1 MVWPPHSSS
10 ANRPKM
16 LERIL
21 TATAPEGGETP
32 NPLLPADYD
41 IIWSSVIFVIL
52 LTFFW
57 FKVLPGFKKMLDE
70 RAKAIEGRLAEAE
83 EAQRAA
89 EHRTAAVMA
98 EQEQLRAE
106 ASSIRE
112 EARSEGAQIL
122 AELKEQAAKDAER
135 MAETTKSSLVA
146 ERDAAARAL
155 QAEVGALAIE
165 LASRIIGEKLKDDKV
180 ANKVVD
186 DFISELEGK
195 KTK

>member
-1 MVWPPHSSS
+1 
-10 ANRPKM
+10 M
-16 LERIL
+16 LERIF

-41 IIWSSVIFVIL
+41 IIWSAVIFVIL

-57 FKVLPGFKKMLDE
+57 FKVLPGFKNMLDE

-89 EHRTAAVMA
+89 EHRTAAVLA

-122 AELKEQAAKDAER
+122 AELREQASKDAER
-135 MAETTKSSLVA
+135 LAETTKSSLVA
-146 ERDAAARAL
+146 ERDAAARSL
-155 QAEVGALAIE
+155 QAEIGALAIE
-165 LASRIIGEKLKDDKV
+165 LASRIVGEKLKDDKV